1 MKSGKQLRNA
11 HYIITE
17 VITLMRKIRSALA
30 LTLILLFSVPAFA
43 GTIKLSSTIG
53 PVDAGIVP
61 LLAETYKAKTGTDF
75 VIEKAGTGAT
85 LNKAKTG
92 NFDMVVVHARALED
106 QFIKEGFGQN
116 RQDIMYNDFVILGPK
131 EDPAGIKG
139 MKSAAE
145 AFKTI
150 AAKGA
155 PFISRGDMSGTH
167 VSEMNVWKAAGI
179 KPDGDK
185 DEWYTVFSLG
195 NLGNGA
201 TTDFTDKRNAY
212 TIMDRATY
220 LTKKKGLR
228 IVPLVEGDPILLNLI
243 AAIEVSPKRFS
254 NVNNTD
260 VVKFV
265 NWLCDDEA
273 QMIIKDFKVKEFG
286 EPLFFPTSDQWNKK
300 HPK

>member
-1 MKSGKQLRNA
+1 
-11 HYIITE
+11 
-17 VITLMRKIRSALA
+17 MRKIRSALA
-30 LTLILLFSVPAFA
+30 LTLILLFSIPAFA

-53 PVDAGIVP
+53 PVDAGIIP

-92 NFDMVVVHARALED
+92 DFDMVVVHARALED
-106 QFIKEGFGQN
+106 QFIKDGFGQN
-116 RQDIMYNDFVILGPK
+116 RKDIMYNDFVILGPK

-150 AAKGA
+150 AAKGV

-179 KPDGDK
+179 TPDGEK

-195 NLGNGA
+195 KLGNGPA
-201 TTDFTDKRNAY
+201 TDFTDKRNAY

-220 LTKKKGLR
+220 LTKKKGLK

-243 AAIEVSPKRFS
+243 AAIEVSPKRFP
-254 NVNNTD
+254 NVNNAD

-265 NWLCDDEA
+265 DWLCDDEA
-273 QMIIKDFKVKEFG
+273 QMIIKDFKVKQYG
-286 EPLFFPTSDQWNKK
+286 EPLFFPNSDQWNKK

>member
-1 MKSGKQLRNA
+1 
-11 HYIITE
+11 
-17 VITLMRKIRSALA
+17 MRKIRSALA
-30 LTLILLFSVPAFA
+30 LILILLFSVPGFA

-53 PVDAGIVP
+53 PVDAGIIP
-61 LLAETYKAKTGTDF
+61 LLAETYKAETGTDF

-106 QFIKEGFGQN
+106 QFIKDGFGQN
-116 RQDIMYNDFVILGPK
+116 RKDVMYNDFVILGPK

-155 PFISRGDMSGTH
+155 TFISRGDMSGTH

-179 KPDGDK
+179 APDGEK

-195 NLGNGA
+195 KLGNGA
-201 TTDFTDKRNAY
+201 TTDFTNKRNAY
-212 TIMDRATY
+212 TIMDRATF

-243 AAIEVSPKRFS
+243 AAIEVSPKRFP
-254 NVNNTD
+254 NVNNAD

-265 NWLCDDEA
+265 NWLCEDKA
-273 QMIIKDFKVKEFG
+273 QMIIKDFKVEQYG
-286 EPLFFPTSDQWNKK
+286 EPLFFPNSDQWNKK

>member
-1 MKSGKQLRNA
+1 
-11 HYIITE
+11 
-17 VITLMRKIRSALA
+17 MRKIRSALA
-30 LTLILLFSVPAFA
+30 LILILLFSVPGFA

-53 PVDAGIVP
+53 PVDAGIIP
-61 LLAETYKAKTGTDF
+61 LLAETYKAETGTDF

-106 QFIKEGFGQN
+106 QFIKDGFGQN
-116 RQDIMYNDFVILGPK
+116 RKDVMYNDFVILGPK

-179 KPDGDK
+179 APDGEM

-195 NLGNGA
+195 KLGNGA
-201 TTDFTDKRNAY
+201 TTDFTNKRNAY

-243 AAIEVSPKRFS
+243 AAIEVSPKRFP
-254 NVNNTD
+254 NVNNAD

-265 NWLCDDEA
+265 NWLCEDKA
-273 QMIIKDFKVKEFG
+273 QMIIKDFKVEQYG
-286 EPLFFPTSDQWNKK
+286 EPLFFPNSDQWNKK

>member
-1 MKSGKQLRNA
+1 
-11 HYIITE
+11 
-17 VITLMRKIRSALA
+17 MRKIRSALA
-30 LTLILLFSVPAFA
+30 LILILLFSVPGFA

-53 PVDAGIVP
+53 PVDAGIIP
-61 LLAETYKAKTGTDF
+61 LLAETYKTETGTDF

-106 QFIKEGFGQN
+106 QFIKDGFGQN
-116 RQDIMYNDFVILGPK
+116 RKDVMYNDFVILGPK

-179 KPDGDK
+179 APDGEM

-195 NLGNGA
+195 KLGNGA
-201 TTDFTDKRNAY
+201 TTDFTNKRNAY

-243 AAIEVSPKRFS
+243 AAIEVSPKRFP
-254 NVNNTD
+254 NVNNAD

-265 NWLCDDEA
+265 NWLCEDEA
-273 QMIIKDFKVKEFG
+273 QMIIKDFKVKQYG
-286 EPLFFPTSDQWNKK
+286 EPLFFPNSDQWNKK

>member
-1 MKSGKQLRNA
+1 
-11 HYIITE
+11 
-17 VITLMRKIRSALA
+17 MRKVRSALA
-30 LTLILLFSVPAFA
+30 LTLILLFSIPAFA

-53 PVDAGIVP
+53 PVDAGIIP

-92 NFDMVVVHARALED
+92 DFDMVVVHARALED
-106 QFIKEGFGQN
+106 QFIKGGFGQN
-116 RQDIMYNDFVILGPK
+116 RKDIMYNDFVILGPK

-150 AAKGA
+150 AAKGV
-155 PFISRGDMSGTH
+155 PFISRGDMSGTY

-179 KPDGDK
+179 TPDGEK

-195 NLGNGA
+195 KLGNGA

-220 LTKKKGLR
+220 LTKKKGLK

-243 AAIEVSPKRFS
+243 AAIEVSPKRFP
-254 NVNNTD
+254 NVNNAD

-265 NWLCDDEA
+265 DWLCDDDA
-273 QMIIKDFKVKEFG
+273 QMIIKDFKVKQYG
-286 EPLFFPTSDQWNKK
+286 EPLFFPNSDQWNKK

>member
-1 MKSGKQLRNA
+1 
-11 HYIITE
+11 
-17 VITLMRKIRSALA
+17 MRKVRSALA
-30 LTLILLFSVPAFA
+30 LTLILLFSIPAFA

-53 PVDAGIVP
+53 PVDAGIIP

-92 NFDMVVVHARALED
+92 DFDMVVVHARALED
-106 QFIKEGFGQN
+106 QFIKDGFGQN
-116 RQDIMYNDFVILGPK
+116 RKDIMYNDFVILGPK

-150 AAKGA
+150 AAKGV

-179 KPDGDK
+179 TPDGEK

-195 NLGNGA
+195 KLGNGA

-220 LTKKKGLR
+220 LTKKKGLK

-243 AAIEVSPKRFS
+243 AAIEVSPKRFP

-265 NWLCDDEA
+265 DWLCDDDA
-273 QMIIKDFKVKEFG
+273 QMIIKDFKDKQYG
-286 EPLFFPTSDQWNKK
+286 EPLFFPNSDQWNKK

>member
-1 MKSGKQLRNA
+1 
-11 HYIITE
+11 
-17 VITLMRKIRSALA
+17 
-30 LTLILLFSVPAFA
+30 
-43 GTIKLSSTIG
+43 
-53 PVDAGIVP
+53 
-61 LLAETYKAKTGTDF
+61 
-75 VIEKAGTGAT
+75 
-85 LNKAKTG
+85 
-92 NFDMVVVHARALED
+92 MVVVHARALED

-116 RQDIMYNDFVILGPK
+116 RMDVMYNDFVILGPK
-131 EDPAGIKG
+131 SDPAGIKG

-150 AAKGA
+150 AAKKV

-167 VSEMNVWKAAGI
+167 VSEMIVWKAAGLT
-179 KPDGDK
+179 PDGDR

-195 NLGNGA
+195 KLGNGP

-220 LTKKKGLR
+220 LTKKKGLK
-228 IVPLVEGDPILLNLI
+228 IIPLVEGDPILLNLI
-243 AAIEVSPKRFS
+243 AAIEVSPKRFPK
-254 NVNNTD
+254 VNNTD

-265 NWLCDDEA
+265 KWLCDDKA

-286 EPLFFPTSDQWNKK
+286 QPLFFPNSDQWNKN

>member
-1 MKSGKQLRNA
+1 
-11 HYIITE
+11 
-17 VITLMRKIRSALA
+17 MRKVRSALA
-30 LTLILLFSVPAFA
+30 LTLILLFSIPAFA

-53 PVDAGIVP
+53 PVDAGIIP

-92 NFDMVVVHARALED
+92 DFDMVVVHARALED
-106 QFIKEGFGQN
+106 QFIKDGFGQN
-116 RQDIMYNDFVILGPK
+116 RKDIMYNDFVILGPK

-150 AAKGA
+150 AAKGV

-179 KPDGDK
+179 APDGEK

-195 NLGNGA
+195 KLGNGA
-201 TTDFTDKRNAY
+201 TTDFTNKRNAY
-212 TIMDRATY
+212 TIMDRATF

-243 AAIEVSPKRFS
+243 AAIEVSPKRFP
-254 NVNNTD
+254 NVNNAD

-265 NWLCDDEA
+265 DWLCDDDA
-273 QMIIKDFKVKEFG
+273 QMIIKDFKVKQYG
-286 EPLFFPTSDQWNKK
+286 EPLFFPNSDQWNKK

>member
-1 MKSGKQLRNA
+1 
-11 HYIITE
+11 
-17 VITLMRKIRSALA
+17 MRKVRSALA
-30 LTLILLFSVPAFA
+30 LTLILLFSIPAFA

-53 PVDAGIVP
+53 PVDAGIIP

-92 NFDMVVVHARALED
+92 DFDMVVVHARALED
-106 QFIKEGFGQN
+106 QFIKDGFGQN
-116 RQDIMYNDFVILGPK
+116 RKDIMYNDFVILGPK

-150 AAKGA
+150 AAKGV

-179 KPDGDK
+179 TPDGEK

-195 NLGNGA
+195 KLGNGA

-220 LTKKKGLR
+220 LTKKKGLK

-243 AAIEVSPKRFS
+243 AAIEVSPKRFP
-254 NVNNTD
+254 NVNNAD

-265 NWLCDDEA
+265 NWLCEDKA
-273 QMIIKDFKVKEFG
+273 QMIIKDFKVEQYG
-286 EPLFFPTSDQWNKK
+286 EPLFFPNSDQWNKK

>member
-1 MKSGKQLRNA
+1 
-11 HYIITE
+11 
-17 VITLMRKIRSALA
+17 MRKIRSALA

-139 MKSAAE
+139 MKSAAD

-286 EPLFFPTSDQWNKK
+286 EPLFFPNSDQWNKK

>member
-1 MKSGKQLRNA
+1 
-11 HYIITE
+11 
-17 VITLMRKIRSALA
+17 MRKIKSALA
-30 LTLILLFSVPAFA
+30 LILILLFSVPAFA
-43 GTIKLSSTIG
+43 GTIRLSSTIG
-53 PVDAGIVP
+53 PVDAGIIP

-106 QFIKEGFGQN
+106 QFIKDGFGQN

-145 AFKTI
+145 AFSKI

-201 TTDFTDKRNAY
+201 TTDFTNKRNAY

-286 EPLFFPTSDQWNKK
+286 EPLFFPNSDQWNKK

>member
-1 MKSGKQLRNA
+1 
-11 HYIITE
+11 
-17 VITLMRKIRSALA
+17 MRKIRSALA

-116 RQDIMYNDFVILGPK
+116 RQDIMYNDFIILGPK

-139 MKSAAE
+139 MKSAAD

-167 VSEMNVWKAAGI
+167 VAEMNVWEAAGI
-179 KPDGDK
+179 TPDGEK

-195 NLGNGA
+195 KLGNGI
-201 TTDFTDKRNAY
+201 TTDFTNKRNAY

-286 EPLFFPTSDQWNKK
+286 EPLFFPNSDQWNKK